1 MWLLPDFAWSPSGL
15 LKHPAVEITPSGKLG
30 ALLHPSK
37 LPPGARVEPLPGR
50 ALLPGFVNVHSHA
63 FQHGFRG
70 QTEFLHHGREEE
82 DFWSWRE
89 QMYDHALKVG
99 EDEVYEVA
107 LDLYREMLAAG
118 TTCVGE
124 FHYLHHQ
131 PDGRLYDEPDRLAR
145 AVIEAARDAGIRVAL
160 LATLYHTRG
169 PGLAALPEQ
178 RRFVWPDVEGYLGFV
193 EGLLARYGDDP
204 LVSVGLAPH
213 SIRAVPRAWLGRLA
227 AWNRAHGLPV
237 HMHICEQPAEVEACR
252 SAYGMTPLEVV
263 EAEGLLDERFVAVHA
278 THLTERDVALL
289 AQAGARVC
297 ACPSTEANLGDGFLP
312 ARALVEAGVG
322 ICTGSDSHILIDPWS
337 ELRRIEEN
345 ERLQRQRR
353 SVVAAALGRAPRAEV
368 PGGLEVVDDHPR
380 KWRVAPGLLDM
391 GARQGAL
398 ALGVE
403 AGVIAPGMWADLI
416 AVDLGDHALRSVPPA
431 WLPEALVFSAGPR
444 AVSQVWVAGRQ
455 VF

>member
-1 MWLLPDFAWSPSGL
+1 
-15 LKHPAVEITPSGKLG
+15 
-30 ALLHPSK
+30 
-37 LPPGARVEPLPGR
+37 
-50 ALLPGFVNVHSHA
+50 
-63 FQHGFRG
+63 
-70 QTEFLHHGREEE
+70 
-82 DFWSWRE
+82 
-89 QMYDHALKVG
+89 
-99 EDEVYEVA
+99 
-107 LDLYREMLAAG
+107 LAAG

-297 ACPSTEANLGDGFLP
+297 APLDRGELGRRVL
-312 ARALVEAGVG
+312 ARAGLGRGRRGDLHGVG
-322 ICTGSDSHILIDPWS
+322 QPHLDRPVERASAD
-337 ELRRIEEN
+337 RR
-345 ERLQRQRR
+345 ERA
-353 SVVAAALGRAPRAEV
+353 VAAPAAQRLGGGAWARASGRGSRRA
-368 PGGLEVVDDHPR
+368 R
-380 KWRVAPGLLDM
+380 
-391 GARQGAL
+391 
-398 ALGVE
+398 
-403 AGVIAPGMWADLI
+403 
-416 AVDLGDHALRSVPPA
+416 
-431 WLPEALVFSAGPR
+431 
-444 AVSQVWVAGRQ
+444 GRG
-455 VF
+455 